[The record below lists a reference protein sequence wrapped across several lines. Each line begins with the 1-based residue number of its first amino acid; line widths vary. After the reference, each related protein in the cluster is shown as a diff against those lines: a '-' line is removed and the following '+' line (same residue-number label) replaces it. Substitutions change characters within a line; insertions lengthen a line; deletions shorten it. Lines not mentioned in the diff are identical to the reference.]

1 MIEAMQWI
9 VTGLGVVVGS
19 GILALWIGFLVISAW
34 ASSDHGPGDPPLL
47 PQEDDE

>member
-1 MIEAMQWI
+1 MD
-9 VTGLGVVVGS
+9 VTGLGVVVGP
-19 GILALWIGFLVISAW
+19 GILARSGLGFSVISAW